1 MQDSEGTR
9 ATPDP
14 DAAGSRLPSGAAGP
28 GSPSGAAGPAEPD
41 DSLTPEGRLV
51 PKGRR
56 RYQWEV
62 LLVLG
67 VSLGQSAVYAVVS
80 LLNKLTTGPLAEQ
93 EARINVSQSERQ
105 YFDLTYQLLGI
116 GFALVPVLLA
126 LYFLSASGR
135 GALRRMGL
143 DLSRPWRDLGV
154 GIGLLALIGL
164 PTLGMYAAGSALGL
178 TAKVVPNALNTYWWT
193 VPVLILAAI
202 KNGLLEEILMVGYL
216 MDRLP
221 RFGWPMVTVVLSTAL
236 LRGSYHL
243 YQGIG
248 PFIGNVLLGILFS
261 LFYLKY
267 RRVMPLV
274 IAHSL
279 IDIVGFLAP
288 AVLTILP
295 GLFAR

>member
-1 MQDSEGTR
+1 M
-9 ATPDP
+9 
-14 DAAGSRLPSGAAGP
+14 
-28 GSPSGAAGPAEPD
+28 
-41 DSLTPEGRLV
+41 
-51 PKGRR
+51 
-56 RYQWEV
+56 
-62 LLVLG
+62 LVLG